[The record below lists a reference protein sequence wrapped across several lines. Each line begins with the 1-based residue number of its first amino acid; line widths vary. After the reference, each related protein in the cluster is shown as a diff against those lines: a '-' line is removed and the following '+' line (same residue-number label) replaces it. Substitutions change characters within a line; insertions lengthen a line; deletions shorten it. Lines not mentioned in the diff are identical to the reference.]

1 LKKVLSDITSV
12 TADAIINAANTTL
25 KHGGGVAHAISVAG
39 GPAIQKGS
47 DRIGYCPIGQAVATS
62 AGKLPAKFIL
72 HIPTIDYAK
81 NYRASYEDIANG
93 FRFALSLAREKKLKK
108 VTTPLLGAGVVG
120 LNPTK
125 VEETLEKISSEFHDL
140 EITLVIQK

>member
-1 LKKVLSDITSV
+1 MKKVLSDITSV

-39 GPAIQKGS
+39 GPAIQKES

-81 NYRASYEDIANG
+81 NYRASYEDIASG

-120 LNPTK
+120 LNPQR
-125 VEETLEKISSEFHDL
+125 VEEVLSEVSAEFPDL
-140 EITLVIQK
+140 EVILVVRR